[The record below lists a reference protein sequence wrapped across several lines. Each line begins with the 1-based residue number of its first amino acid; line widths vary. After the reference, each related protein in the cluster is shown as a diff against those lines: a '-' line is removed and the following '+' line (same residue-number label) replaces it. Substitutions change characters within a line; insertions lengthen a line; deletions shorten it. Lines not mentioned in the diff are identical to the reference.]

1 MFSLVNESGLV
12 AAKAEG
18 HSRRVVRSFHYRAWP
33 PIPAGLMPVAMPVQ
47 PRPRFD
53 AGARRDPMR
62 HDGGP
67 PPGGRPIEKGD
78 HPPRSPPFS
87 QCPIK
92 EHCPAIMPYDNVSP
106 TPSPLF
112 DGRAARDFL
121 AALDVDPAT
130 VHYRGIHWDK
140 EKPYHE
146 RGRHLPPSAEPQ
158 SPRLEA
164 LQQQGYRLYWLPN
177 GGPKDEHITTCRF
190 LFVEWDDNTVEWQLQ
205 AWRQYGLP
213 EPTVMLA
220 TGGKSIHCYWR
231 LSAPIVPD
239 RWRVI
244 IARLIHHCKSD
255 PSCCNPSRL
264 MRLAG
269 SSYIYKT
276 GDKDA
281 EGNDAAGTIGP
292 APATVITASGKAY
305 EAEWFEQFLPQLP
318 PPEPIPSRDATL
330 PLPLSIPDANR
341 KPTDPRSYA
350 ELERLV
356 AAYPEIRKDNDQYH
370 EAVKF
375 IFGLCMAMEEA
386 GYSRGDAI
394 ALASRYHPGAADTFE
409 DARKADIKKSQ
420 GGSFIKMV
428 RSAGVDVTRRDIN
441 RREEIDIPPDAQFDR
456 PEATSASVESWE
468 IAARSLDDADRE
480 AIEAAA
486 EELIRA
492 GREPITIRDILPD
505 GLAIP
510 LIERAEAFPCDPMA
524 LVLPLLTSTASVVG
538 NRVEVRVRNTWK
550 EPFILWAANIM
561 PASSLKSP
569 IANVMLKALGKWQVE
584 LNKAHKQEK
593 AVWATNRNRIAME
606 VDKDGLKQWDADNP
620 PPPPGRE
627 LFIVDATLEKI
638 GQILGQDSTPGMVAF
653 HDELSLWFAQLKRGK
668 DAMDQRSNWLSLWTG
683 GLLKVDRVGRE
694 SIYVASTSQSVFG
707 LATVD
712 GLANIRAGKQTN
724 GNQDADGMWA
734 RFLLWQPMDV
744 PFDDNDLDRDITD
757 LLCNL
762 FRDRIDAKLP
772 FQVDD
777 GPLALNLGQ
786 AAIAFMRPHWKA
798 WDRESR
804 ATTAERGQWL
814 GKLRGHSVR
823 LAGILQMLDS
833 ATKELGLL
841 NEVTID
847 TATRAVRLCYA
858 LLDQYDLLCPKIGGD
873 TGDLD
878 PAVAKLLA
886 NGIDWQR
893 EHGAAPVP
901 AERIRWWRLPARE
914 STAKERRDWLESVC
928 LASDGVG
935 TFVKTSRSFEWIPPC

>member
-1 MFSLVNESGLV
+1 
-12 AAKAEG
+12 
-18 HSRRVVRSFHYRAWP
+18 
-33 PIPAGLMPVAMPVQ
+33 MPHASPNPQ
-47 PRPRFD
+47 PS
-53 AGARRDPMR
+53 A
-62 HDGGP
+62 
-67 PPGGRPIEKGD
+67 
-78 HPPRSPPFS
+78 
-87 QCPIK
+87 
-92 EHCPAIMPYDNVSP
+92 
-106 TPSPLF
+106 LF

-121 AALDVDPAT
+121 AALGVDPAT

-140 EKPYHE
+140 KKPFHE
-146 RGRHLPPSAEPQ
+146 RGRHLPPSAASQ
-158 SPRLEA
+158 SPWLET

-190 LFVEWDDNTVEWQLQ
+190 LFVEWDNNTVEWQLQ
-205 AWRQYGLP
+205 AWKQYGLP

-231 LSAPIVPD
+231 LNAPIVPD
-239 RWRVI
+239 RWRAL
-244 IARLIHHCKSD
+244 IARLIAHCESD
-255 PSCCNPSRL
+255 PTCCNPSRL

-269 SSYIYKT
+269 SAYIYKSD
-276 GDKDA
+276 DK
-281 EGNDAAGTIGP
+281 GAAGNSLGGMIGP
-292 APATVITASGKAY
+292 APATVVTASGKSY
-305 EAEWFEQFLPQLP
+305 DAEVFETFLPQLP
-318 PPEPIPSRDATL
+318 APEPTPVRAAMPTTA
-330 PLPLSIPDANR
+330 PEANR
-341 KPTDPRSYA
+341 KLTDPRSYA

-409 DARKADIKKSQ
+409 DARKAKIDKSQ
-420 GGSFIKMV
+420 GGSFVKMCKA
-428 RSAGVDVTRRDIN
+428 AGVDVTRRDIK
-441 RREEIDIPPDAQFDR
+441 RRQSVDIPDDAQFDR
-456 PEATSASVESWE
+456 PTAGGASPATWE
-468 IAARSLDDADRE
+468 TVAGSLDDDDRE
-480 AIEAAA
+480 AIAAAA
-486 EELIRA
+486 ETLIQA

-505 GLAIP
+505 GLAVP
-510 LIERAEAFPCDPMA
+510 LIERADAFPCDPMA
-524 LVLPLLTSTASVVG
+524 FLLPLLTSAASVVG
-538 NRVEVRVRNTWK
+538 NRIEVRVRNTWK
-550 EPFILWAANIM
+550 EPFVLWAANIM

-569 IANVMLKALGKWQVE
+569 IANVMLKALGKWQVD
-584 LNKAHKQEK
+584 LNKAHDQEK
-593 AVWATNRNRIAME
+593 AAWATNRNRVAME
-606 VDKDGLKQWDADNP
+606 SDKDALKQWDTDNP

-627 LFIVDATLEKI
+627 LFIVDATLERI
-638 GQILGQDSTPGMVAF
+638 GQILGQDTTPGMVAF

-683 GLLKVDRVGRE
+683 GLLKVDRIGRE
-694 SIYVASTSQSVFG
+694 SIYVASTAQSVFG

-734 RFLLWQPMDV
+734 RFLLWQPLDV

-757 LLCNL
+757 LLADL

-772 FQVDD
+772 PHVDD
-777 GPLALNLGQ
+777 GPLALNLGA
-786 AAIAFMRPHWKA
+786 AAIDFMRPHWKA

-823 LAGILQMLDS
+823 IAGLLQLLDS
-833 ATKELGLL
+833 AIKDLGLL

-886 NGIDWQR
+886 HGIDWRR
-893 EHGAAPVP
+893 EHGSAPVP
-901 AERIRWWRLPARE
+901 SEQFRRWCLPTRGV
-914 STAKERRDWLESVC
+914 TAKERKEWLEQVC
-928 LASDGVG
+928 SASDAVG
-935 TFVKTSRSFEWIPPC
+935 TFRPTARSFEWSPPA

>member
-1 MFSLVNESGLV
+1 MAYEDQF
-12 AAKAEG
+12 
-18 HSRRVVRSFHYRAWP
+18 
-33 PIPAGLMPVAMPVQ
+33 
-47 PRPRFD
+47 
-53 AGARRDPMR
+53 PM
-62 HDGGP
+62 
-67 PPGGRPIEKGD
+67 
-78 HPPRSPPFS
+78 
-87 QCPIK
+87 
-92 EHCPAIMPYDNVSP
+92 
-106 TPSPLF
+106 PSPLF
-112 DGRAARDFL
+112 DGRAARDFF

-130 VHYRGIHWDK
+130 VHYRGIHWNRNLEPK
-140 EKPYHE
+140 ED
-146 RGRHLPPSAEPQ
+146 RGKHLRPSSEPQ

-164 LQQQGYRLYWLPN
+164 LQHQGYRLYWLPN
-177 GGPKDEHITTCRF
+177 GGPADKHVTTCRF

-205 AWRQYGLP
+205 AWKQYGLP

-231 LSAPIVPD
+231 LNSLIVPD
-239 RWRVI
+239 RWRAL
-244 IARLIHHCKSD
+244 IARLIAHCNSD
-255 PSCCNPSRL
+255 SSCSNPSRP

-269 SSYIYKT
+269 SAYIYKDS
-276 GDKDA
+276 DKDA
-281 EGNDAAGTIGP
+281 EGNSLGGSIGP
-292 APATVITASGKAY
+292 APATVVTASGKSYDA
-305 EAEWFEQFLPQLP
+305 EAFETFLPQLP
-318 PPEPIPSRDATL
+318 SPEPTPSR
-330 PLPLSIPDANR
+330 PSLPLSTPEANR

-375 IFGLCMAMEEA
+375 IFGLCMAMEES

-409 DARKADIKKSQ
+409 DARKAKIAKSQ

-428 RSAGVDVTRRDIN
+428 KSAGVDVTRKDIR
-441 RREEIDIPPDAQFDR
+441 RREEVDIPSDAQFDR
-456 PEATSASVESWE
+456 PDSTSGSVEPWE
-468 IAARSLDDADRE
+468 ITTRTLDDADRE
-480 AIEAAA
+480 AIAAAA
-486 EELIRA
+486 EELMRA
-492 GREPITIRDILPD
+492 GREPITISDVLPD

-524 LVLPLLTSTASVVG
+524 LLLPLLCSTASVVG

-569 IANVMLKALGKWQVE
+569 IANVMLKALGRWQVE
-584 LNKAHKQEK
+584 LNKATKQEK
-593 AVWATNRNRIAME
+593 AQWAQDRNHVVLEA
-606 VDKDGLKQWDADNP
+606 DKEALKEWDQLNP
-620 PPPPGRE
+620 PPAPSRE
-627 LFIVDATLEKI
+627 LFIIDATLEKI
-638 GQILGQDSTPGMVAF
+638 GQILSQEKTPGMVAF
-653 HDELSLWFAQLKRGK
+653 HDELAMWFQQLKRGK

-683 GLLKVDRVGRE
+683 GLLKVDRIGRE
-694 SIYVASTSQSVFG
+694 SIYVPNTAQSVFG

-712 GLANIRAGKQTN
+712 GLAAIRGSNKATN

-757 LLCNL
+757 LLTNL

-772 FQVDD
+772 PMVED
-777 GPLALNLGQ
+777 GPLTLNLGA
-786 AAIAFMRPHWKA
+786 AAITFMRPHWKA

-833 ATKELGLL
+833 ATKDLGLL

-847 TATRAVRLCYA
+847 IATRAIRLCYA

-878 PAVAKLLA
+878 PVVAKLLA
-886 NGIDWQR
+886 HGIDWRR
-893 EHGAAPVP
+893 EHGNAPVP
-901 AERIRWWRLPARE
+901 SEQVRRWKLPTRE
-914 STAKERRDWLESVC
+914 ATAKERRDWIENVC
-928 LASDGVG
+928 LSSPAMG
-935 TFVKTSRSFEWIPPC
+935 TINATARSFEWMPPR